1 MLQASVDVYINPYL
15 QSELMNQLPVS
26 PQTTISVHRIG
37 LEAYEDARRLFTE
50 YFDLIGVVLRDDD
63 TAIRDLIGNPAA
75 GVWLA
80 YADGLAAGC
89 VALRPLPAIPEAAE
103 CKRLYVASRFRRR
116 GIAEALLA
124 QMERDAA
131 AFGYRTI
138 YLDSK
143 DDLRAA
149 LALYEGAGYTHC
161 ARYNDNPQASVF
173 MSKRLA

>member
-1 MLQASVDVYINPYL
+1 
-15 QSELMNQLPVS
+15 MNQLPPS
-26 PQTTISVHRIG
+26 PQTTISVRRIG
-37 LEAYEDARRLFTE
+37 PEAYEDARRLFTE
-50 YFDLIGVVLRDDD
+50 YF
-63 TAIRDLIGNPAA
+63 DLIGNPAA

-131 AFGYRTI
+131 AFGYRAI

-143 DDLRAA
+143 EDLRAA
-149 LALYEGAGYTHC
+149 LALYERAGYTHC